1 MRKLLIFMMLMFF
14 CNTQAQVLKKVYDEL
29 FKYSTLYVSGDIS
42 NSYEN
47 TVKDYFVQRPADN
60 GLYDIPEVID
70 VTEYYPFDYRIAFGI
85 RRLGLFDYEVKS
97 KHYYDGSEST
107 VGLSA
112 PTAAVKGFEYLFNF
126 ELERERGE
134 EFKNSRYFIRH
145 TGKYHIVKLEQREQG
160 NIGFKYQSAELRARI
175 PLGRKLSISA
185 GAIYRTHSAE
195 TGTGYNP
202 IEIWLNRTDTYVDAY
217 GNVIE
222 YPINPWY
229 TLGFIYGYTDHFTK
243 YTDIQTG
250 QERFDWI
257 WKDSNGDIV
266 AYSDI
271 DFRNTIFG
279 DLMNRWNE
287 EQFAFIDDFGLISP
301 IIGFDF
307 YHNRNNFWTHIY
319 GSYLPGYHKYIQ
331 GDIDFSYL
339 NRNNYGKG
347 GLRKDANL
355 EQWEDYQFGAVI
367 GWKIKRFGIFLEGEY
382 TKFWDTE
389 IYNSSIGIN
398 YRL

>member
-1 MRKLLIFMMLMFF
+1 MVLMFF

-29 FKYSTLYVSGDIS
+29 FKYSTVYVSGDIS
-42 NSYEN
+42 NAYEN
-47 TVKDYFVQRPADN
+47 TVKDYFVERPSDN
-60 GLYDIPEVID
+60 NLYEIPKVID

-112 PTAAVKGFEYLFNF
+112 PTAAVRGFEYLFNF

-134 EFKNSRYFIRH
+134 EFKNTRYFIRH
-145 TGKYHIVKLEQREQG
+145 TGKYHIIKLEQREKG
-160 NIGFKYQSAELRARI
+160 NIGFKYQSAEIRGRV
-175 PLGRKLSISA
+175 PLSNKFSLSL

-202 IEIWLNRTDTYVDAY
+202 IEIWLNETKVDIY
-217 GNVIE
+217 GNE
-222 YPINPWY
+222 FPANAWY
-229 TLGFIYGYTDHFTK
+229 TLGFMYGYTDHYTK
-243 YTDIQTG
+243 YTDYFSGVETY
-250 QERFDWI
+250 DWI
-257 WKDSNGDIV
+257 WRDSEGNIV

-271 DFRNTIFG
+271 DFRNTVFG
-279 DLMNRWNE
+279 DLMNRYNE
-287 EQFAFIDDFGLISP
+287 EQFELIDDFGLISP

-319 GSYLPGYHKYIQ
+319 GNYLPAYHRYIQ
-331 GDIDFSYL
+331 GDVNYSYL
-339 NRNNYGKG
+339 HRNNYGKG
-347 GLRKDANL
+347 GLRKDAKQ

-367 GWKIKRFGIFLEGEY
+367 GVKVKRFGIFLEGEY

-389 IYNSSIGIN
+389 FFNSSIGIN

>member
-1 MRKLLIFMMLMFF
+1 MKKLLIFVALMFF
-14 CNTQAQVLKKVYDEL
+14 CNTQSQVLKKVYDEL
-29 FKYSTLYVSGDIS
+29 FKYSTVYVSGDIS
-42 NSYEN
+42 NANEN
-47 TVKDYFVQRPADN
+47 TKKDYFVERPSDN
-60 GLYDIPEVID
+60 NLYEIPKVID
-70 VTEYYPFDYRIAFGI
+70 VTEYYPFDYRIAFGV

-134 EFKNSRYFIRH
+134 EFKNTRYFIRH
-145 TGKYHIVKLEQREQG
+145 TGKYHIVKLEQREKG
-160 NIGFKYQSAELRARI
+160 NIGFKYQSAEIRGRV
-175 PLGRKLSISA
+175 PLGNKFSISL

-202 IEIWLNRTDTYVDAY
+202 IEIWLNETKVDIY
-217 GNVIE
+217 GNE
-222 YPINPWY
+222 FPANAWY
-229 TLGFIYGYTDHFTK
+229 TLGFLYGYTDHYTK
-243 YTDIQTG
+243 YTDYFSGVETY
-250 QERFDWI
+250 DWI
-257 WKDSNGDIV
+257 WRDSQGNIV

-271 DFRNTIFG
+271 DFRNTVFG
-279 DLMNRWNE
+279 DLMNRYNE
-287 EQFAFIDDFGLISP
+287 EQFELIDDFGLISP

-319 GSYLPGYHKYIQ
+319 GNYLPGYHRYIQ
-331 GDIDFSYL
+331 GDVNYSYL
-339 NRNNYGKG
+339 HRNNYGKG
-347 GLRKDANL
+347 GLRKDAKQ

-367 GWKIKRFGIFLEGEY
+367 GVKVKRFGIFLEGEY

-389 IYNSSIGIN
+389 FFNSSIGIN

>member
-1 MRKLLIFMMLMFF
+1 MVLMFF

-29 FKYSTLYVSGDIS
+29 FKYSTVYVSGDIS
-42 NSYEN
+42 NAYEN
-47 TVKDYFVQRPADN
+47 TVKDYFVERPSDN
-60 GLYDIPEVID
+60 NLYEIPKVID

-112 PTAAVKGFEYLFNF
+112 PTAAVRGFEYLFNF

-134 EFKNSRYFIRH
+134 EFKNTRYFIRH
-145 TGKYHIVKLEQREQG
+145 TGKYHIIKLEQREKG
-160 NIGFKYQSAELRARI
+160 NIGFKYQSAEIRGRV
-175 PLGRKLSISA
+175 PLSNKFSISL

-202 IEIWLNRTDTYVDAY
+202 IEIWLNETKVDIY
-217 GNVIE
+217 GNE
-222 YPINPWY
+222 FPANAWY
-229 TLGFIYGYTDHFTK
+229 TLGFMYGYTDHYTK
-243 YTDIQTG
+243 YTDYFSGVETY
-250 QERFDWI
+250 DWI
-257 WKDSNGDIV
+257 WRDSEGNIV

-271 DFRNTIFG
+271 DFRNTVFG
-279 DLMNRWNE
+279 DLMNRYNE
-287 EQFAFIDDFGLISP
+287 EQFELIDDFGLISP

-319 GSYLPGYHKYIQ
+319 GNYLPAYHRYIQ
-331 GDIDFSYL
+331 GDVNYSYL
-339 NRNNYGKG
+339 HRNNYGKG
-347 GLRKDANL
+347 GLRKDAKQ

-367 GWKIKRFGIFLEGEY
+367 GVKVKRFGIFLEGEY

-389 IYNSSIGIN
+389 FFNSSIGIN